1 MRGRF
6 SLRPSPFWPH
16 PSLSVMAEDE
26 RSWSFSSILES
37 IQSVSRALETL
48 KSEHESLLATVKTS
62 EQLEDKGQFKLL
74 IQLIYMKSIVFIIID
89 IDDDLDPEVVKE
101 TKEAT
106 LAQSINTLNKGLQ
119 EANVTIFYMNRH
131 YFKV

>member
-1 MRGRF
+1 
-6 SLRPSPFWPH
+6 
-16 PSLSVMAEDE
+16 MAEDE
-26 RSWSFSSILES
+26 TSWSFSSILES

-62 EQLEDKGQFKLL
+62 EQLEDKSQFKLL
-74 IQLIYMKSIVFIIID
+74 NQLVYIKSIVFIIID
-89 IDDDLDPEVVKE
+89 NDDELDPEVVKE

-119 EANVTIFYMNRH
+119 EANVTIFYMNRR